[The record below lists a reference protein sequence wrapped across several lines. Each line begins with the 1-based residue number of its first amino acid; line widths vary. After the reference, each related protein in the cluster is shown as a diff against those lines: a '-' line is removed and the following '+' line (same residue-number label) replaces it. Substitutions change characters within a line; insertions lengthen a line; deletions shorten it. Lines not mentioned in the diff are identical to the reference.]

1 MKICLDAGHYGYYNQ
16 SPANKSYYE
25 SKMVWKL
32 HLKLKKCLESYG
44 VQVITT
50 RPEQEKNLALFDRGT
65 KAAGCDLFLSLHS
78 NAVGSGVN
86 NKMIMWLPMRRS
98 IDRQIQSLRSW

>member
-32 HLKLKKCLESYG
+32 HLKLKKYLESYG
-44 VQVITT
+44 AQVIIT
-50 RPEQEKNLALFDRGT
+50 RPDQEENLALFDQGA
-65 KAAGCDLFLSLHS
+65 KAAGCDL
-78 NAVGSGVN
+78 N
-86 NKMIMWLPMRRS
+86 
-98 IDRQIQSLRSW
+98 

>member
-32 HLKLKKCLESYG
+32 HLKLKKSGKLRCSG
-44 VQVITT
+44 HHHPT
-50 RPEQEKNLALFDRGT
+50 R
-65 KAAGCDLFLSLHS
+65 AGKE
-78 NAVGSGVN
+78 SGV
-86 NKMIMWLPMRRS
+86 I
-98 IDRQIQSLRSW
+98 